1 MRLVSTIACMK
12 KGEEEEKE
20 EFIYQTVKYL
30 YMLLNSNIT
39 VHYGQRTGGPLCISK
54 KLVYFSDKK
63 KRREKGIEI
72 NLPSLSGGGKE
83 EKKKK
88 KKTS

>member
-54 KLVYFSDKK
+54 K
-63 KRREKGIEI
+63 
-72 NLPSLSGGGKE
+72 
-83 EKKKK
+83 
-88 KKTS
+88 